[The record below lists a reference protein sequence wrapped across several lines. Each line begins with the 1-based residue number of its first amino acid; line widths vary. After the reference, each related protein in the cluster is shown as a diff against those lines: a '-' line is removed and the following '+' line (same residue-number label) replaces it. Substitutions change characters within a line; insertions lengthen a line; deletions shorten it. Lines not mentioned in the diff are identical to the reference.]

1 MLTKQIKEIK
11 MNNLNKIRDDIQ
23 NNKLE
28 GLKIL
33 PNLENLSKSMGEEV
47 LQLVEERSP
56 TWSIYYTIT
65 EDKVNVVEI
74 NYNCDYPEQSNIDTK
89 LFEEALK
96 IASEWC

>member
-1 MLTKQIKEIK
+1 

-65 EDKVNVVEI
+65 EDKVNVVEM
-74 NYNCDYPEQSNIDTK
+74 NYNCDYPEQSNRDVK
-89 LFEEALK
+89 SFEEALK